1 MEVMRG
7 EGRGGGALLKQEQ
20 LHEVSPH
27 SFYCNLAVVH
37 SRLPVY
43 VSFDREI
50 RSFYA

>member
-7 EGRGGGALLKQEQ
+7 EGTGGALLKQEQ

-37 SRLPVY
+37 SRPVY